1 MQGEETKIRG
11 RRRHAKLWRALAA
24 AGIATV
30 GVVGTASMAG
40 AARYPDGGEV
50 DSIQVSDPGD
60 PGSSSS
66 VKVAGK
72 TQTRGQLPFTG
83 GDVTALAW
91 MLSTS
96 PPSGYRAAPAMDAVP
111 TTPTVAIPAAAKAR
125 QSFAWRRRPLIF
137 VSSPCITCPPG
148 PFPPWSHDE
157 TDLGHECIEPRDGP
171 HDPAGPISAR
181 SGTGLPTDGVG
192 RAVHQ

>member
-83 GDVTALAW
+83 GDVTALAAVGGGAVVVGG
-91 MLSTS
+91 LLVAKSRRH
-96 PPSGYRAAPAMDAVP
+96 RAASSA
-111 TTPTVAIPAAAKAR
+111 TV
-125 QSFAWRRRPLIF
+125 
-137 VSSPCITCPPG
+137 
-148 PFPPWSHDE
+148 
-157 TDLGHECIEPRDGP
+157 
-171 HDPAGPISAR
+171 
-181 SGTGLPTDGVG
+181 
-192 RAVHQ
+192 